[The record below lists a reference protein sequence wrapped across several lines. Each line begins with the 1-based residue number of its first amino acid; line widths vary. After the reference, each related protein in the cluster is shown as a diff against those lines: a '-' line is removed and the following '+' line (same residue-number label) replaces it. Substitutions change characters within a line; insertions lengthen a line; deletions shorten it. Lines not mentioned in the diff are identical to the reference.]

1 MSSDRARPV
10 AFLKALVAVV
20 VWGASFIATKVAL
33 GAISPPTL
41 IFLRFAMGIPIIAAT
56 AALRGELQWVRG
68 RELAQFVL
76 LGFIGVT
83 LHQWLQ
89 ATGLKTAQ
97 ASTTAWIVAS
107 IPVFMAILGW
117 AVLGEAIGGR
127 RAVGIAI
134 AALGVMLGVGKG
146 DLPALFGGRA
156 AVVGDYLVLL
166 SAPNWAVFSV
176 LSRRGLRAHP
186 AARMMFYVMTSGWVL
201 SIPLLAGGAGLG
213 EITRLTSPTLAAV
226 LFLGIVCSGIAY
238 VFWYDALKTLQAAKV
253 GALIYIEPVVAVIV
267 AAIVLGEPIL
277 PIVLAGGG
285 LILFGVWLVR

>member
-1 MSSDRARPV
+1 MSSDRSRTV
-10 AFLKALVAVV
+10 AFLKSLFAVV

-33 GAISPPTL
+33 GALSPPTL

-56 AALRGELQWVRG
+56 AALRRELRWVG
-68 RELAQFVL
+68 RKDLAQFIL
-76 LGFIGVT
+76 LGAIGVT
-83 LHQWLQ
+83 FHQWLQ

-107 IPVFMAILGW
+107 IPVFMAILGF
-117 AVLGEAIGGR
+117 AVLGEAISGR
-127 RAVGIAI
+127 RAAGIAI
-134 AALGVMLGVGKG
+134 AALGVMLVVGKG

-156 AVVGDYLVLL
+156 AVAGDYLVLL

-176 LSRRGLRAHP
+176 LSRRELKAHP
-186 AARMMFYVMTSGWVL
+186 AARMMFYVMTSGWLL
-201 SIPLLAGGAGLG
+201 SIPLLAGGPGLG
-213 EITRLTSPTLAAV
+213 EITRLTPASLAAL

-267 AAIVLGEPIL
+267 AQIVLGEPIL
-277 PIVLAGGG
+277 PVVLLGGG